1 MENNTDKLQHDFDS
15 AFLALI
21 MDEYAEELGESIL
34 KEYQES
40 EEYSNENVTQTKS
53 LDALCLQTIKDSKEL
68 PSSRHG
74 IKFALRKFGIAAA
87 VIAVIFATLIVVQA
101 AGVNVF
107 GALAQWTDSVF
118 RFGNGTSTIID
129 ETDASDSELDELF
142 QSLEKMNIPTLLAP
156 TRIPDG
162 YTLVDVAENSSDG
175 MRGAVAVFENDR
187 QDYLTIEISEYFDER
202 MIEDR
207 FVEKDVGDPSVY
219 VSGEKSFYLFSN
231 TGKWGAVWSDGKYFI
246 NLGGFPTKEEL
257 FIVIDSIKEDYYA

>member
-53 LDALCLQTIKDSKEL
+53 LDALCLQTIKDSKEP
-68 PSSRHG
+68 PSNRHG

-118 RFGNGTSTIID
+118 RFGNGTSTIIN
-129 ETDASDSELDELF
+129 ETESSNSELNALL
-142 QSLEKMNIPTLLAP
+142 QSLERMNIPTQLAP

-162 YTLVDVAENSSDG
+162 YAFVDIAENRNEKMHGIVSIFMNS
-175 MRGAVAVFENDR
+175 R
-187 QDYLTIEISEYFDER
+187 QDCLTIEVSEYYDDV
-202 MIEDR
+202 IAEDR
-207 FVEKDVGDPSVY
+207 FIEKDI
-219 VSGEKSFYLFSN
+219 GEMEQYISKDKTFYLVTN
-231 TGKWGAVWSDGKYFI
+231 TGKWSAVWSDGRYYLF
-246 NLGGFPTKEEL
+246 LGGFPTKEEL
-257 FIVIDSIKEDYYA
+257 CTVIDSI